1 MTKFQ
6 KTLWRI
12 AGAIPGAALV
22 TPLFVLQPLNYY
34 GVVRKQFGQTIWIIL
49 LTLSLIAIVPLYL
62 WYSYFYARSKEE
74 LPLGRAGVREH
85 LRKERTASLILL
97 GVSILIS
104 IAAVL
109 YNIR

>member
-49 LTLSLIAIVPLYL
+49 LALSLIAIVPLYL

>member
-1 MTKFQ
+1 MAKLQ
-6 KTLWRI
+6 KVLWRI
-12 AGAIPGAALV
+12 AGVIPGAALV

-34 GVVRKQFGQTIWIIL
+34 GVVREQFGQTIWIVL
-49 LTLSLIAIVPLYL
+49 LTLSFVAIVPLYL
-62 WYSYFYARSKEE
+62 WYSYCYSRAEE
-74 LPLGRAGVREH
+74 KVPSGRQGVREH